1 MSVWR
6 NTIRAIL
13 GVLGVL
19 FVWHIMFTPPPQIA
33 GEISPKDRSF
43 IAKTPK
49 NINSTSPVARIAILG
64 ERNTGTRWMT
74 SELQKCFPSIPVK
87 PRLIRWKHWFQDDIG
102 GYNAHEKTLVL
113 AQFRDPYEWAEAMRK
128 VPHHS
133 PNHIGYGGDYK
144 MEWKEFVNKPWTM
157 KRRPVRDLNFTNR
170 TVKGSCYEHFSYHEL
185 ESCVEGSRDDPE
197 YKALFDKT
205 TRLNVLGHPIDSAH
219 DFSAHKPIYELKR
232 DGSGKAFSNLME
244 MRSAKIYNFVAT
256 KDWDWVAD
264 TVVVQYERLL
274 REGTEDLIQKF
285 ESITKLKRQCTP
297 SPSQHRPKRLIDPG
311 MINWITD
318 NIDWDAEA
326 LLGYEKRPY
335 QTEKDY
341 IVYEQALA
349 VQKQV
354 NKTVVRDKSIKRKE

>member
-1 MSVWR
+1 M
-6 NTIRAIL
+6 
-13 GVLGVL
+13 
-19 FVWHIMFTPPPQIA
+19 
-33 GEISPKDRSF
+33 K
-43 IAKTPK
+43 KK
-49 NINSTSPVARIAILG
+49 SPVVRIAILG

-74 SELQKCFPSIPVK
+74 SELQKCFPSILVK
-87 PRLIRWKHWFQDDIG
+87 PRLIRWKHWFQEDIHKD
-102 GYNAHEKTLVL
+102 YSTSTPPKTLVL
-113 AQFRDPYEWAEAMRK
+113 AQFRDPYEWAEAMRH

-144 MEWKEFVNKPWTM
+144 MEWKEFVQKPWTM
-157 KRRPVRDLNFTNR
+157 AGGRPVRDLHFANR
-170 TVKGSCYEHFSYHEL
+170 TVKSSCYEHFSYHEL

-197 YKALFDKT
+197 YKALFDNYT
-205 TRLNVLGHPIDSAH
+205 GLNVLGHPIDNAH

-232 DGSGKAFSNLME
+232 DGSGKPFSNLME

-274 REGTEDLIQKF
+274 REGTQDLISKF

-297 SPSQHRPKRLIDPG
+297 SLPQDRPKRLIDPG
-311 MINWITD
+311 MINWITA

-335 QTEKDY
+335 QTENDY
-341 IVYEQALA
+341 ILYEQALA

-354 NKTVVRDKSIKRKE
+354 NKTVVRDKTLVGRE